1 MACGCS
7 SVVERDLAKVD
18 AARSNRVTR
27 FHIYTLNNLSIYQ
40 KATQN
45 CLNGHEGNRTP
56 DTVVRSHVL

>member
-1 MACGCS
+1 M
-7 SVVERDLAKVD
+7 VERDLAKVD